1 MSDNLSTITL
11 KIPASRTMRLLI
23 GSVDGSEMIIR
34 VPLYNSFITELDILV
49 GMYGGI
55 FAMDVTHFIETHEC
69 VPVFAMKDVVLQ
81 MALMKR
87 ILVLIPR
94 RGCLIERMYRVYR
107 DKLPLFMFSQEL
119 YLMFVKAILVLEYS
133 KECKGL
139 GK

>member
-1 MSDNLSTITL
+1 MPDNLATITM
-11 KIPASRTMRLLI
+11 KIPPSRIMRLLI
-23 GSVDGSEMIIR
+23 GSVDGSDMMIH
-34 VPLYNSFITELDILV
+34 VPLYNTFITELDILV

-69 VPVFAMKDVVLQ
+69 VPVFATKDVVLKI
-81 MALMKR
+81 ALSKR
-87 ILVLIPR
+87 ILIFIPR

-133 KECKGL
+133 KECKGT